1 MPKTISAARSNAS
14 SFFMLIPP
22 SNFFCFP
29 HGRPAEASEIFSV
42 ILIILQKAG
51 KKQERNLVK
60 KVSFF
65 LAGICGFCGKYQK
78 TAPLSERGRF
88 NLYHAN
94 TMDQLPKLGQYRTN
108 ARMCIGRGSHFVK
121 TNRIAPCFGSRSTLI
136 QVARQG
142 LSVRI
147 RFANAN
153 MILNLALC
161 FSSPRYRVFR
171 KRSCFLTTPNTC
183 STFARTEDFACSAFF
198 AAYWPLFAQFLHLG
212 WPAIDSV
219 FDFAAS
225 LVADD
230 RIIMFSRTEITAITV
245 NDLFFSGQQL

>member
-1 MPKTISAARSNAS
+1 MHWP
-14 SFFMLIPP
+14 
-22 SNFFCFP
+22 
-29 HGRPAEASEIFSV
+29 
-42 ILIILQKAG
+42 
-51 KKQERNLVK
+51 
-60 KVSFF
+60 
-65 LAGICGFCGKYQK
+65 
-78 TAPLSERGRF
+78 
-88 NLYHAN
+88 
-94 TMDQLPKLGQYRTN
+94 
-108 ARMCIGRGSHFVK
+108 GSHFVK

-171 KRSCFLTTPNTC
+171 KRSCFLTTPNAC

-198 AAYWPLFAQFLHLG
+198 AAFAQLFHLG
-212 WPAIDSV
+212 WTAVDSV
-219 FDFAAS
+219 FDLATS

-230 RIIMFSRTEITAITV
+230 RIHNAIISHPAVPSTFCAV
-245 NDLFFSGQQL
+245 LP